1 MLTKQEVEHIA
12 QLARL
17 GLSEDEKEKFR
28 EQLSKIL
35 DYVNQLQEVNTKNI
49 EPISQITGLE
59 NIERG
64 DLMKQ
69 GDYKEKLLKLA
80 PERENNHFKVKAVF

>member
-12 QLARL
+12 NLVRL
-17 GLSEDEKEKFR
+17 GMSEQEKEKFR
-28 EQLSKIL
+28 EQLSEIL
-35 DYVNQLQEVNTKNI
+35 DYVNQLQEVNVKNT

-59 NIERG
+59 NIERN

-69 GDYKEKLLKLA
+69 EDYREKLLKLA
-80 PERENNHFKVKAVF
+80 PEQEDNHFKVKTVF